1 MREPHSTVMMW
12 ITLILI
18 LTGTTNLTQI
28 GARQMSKEKET
39 DWDEKRWIKFWK
51 DRREGH
57 RKMLELLHKESRG
70 LKGSLVS

>member
-1 MREPHSTVMMW
+1 MMW

-28 GARQMSKEKET
+28 EAQQMNKEKEGE
-39 DWDEKRWIKFWK
+39 WDEKRWKKFWK

>member
-1 MREPHSTVMMW
+1 MTW
-12 ITLILI
+12 IMLILI
-18 LTGTTNLTQI
+18 LTGTTNLPRIEAQ
-28 GARQMSKEKET
+28 QMNKEKEA

>member
-1 MREPHSTVMMW
+1 MIW
-12 ITLILI
+12 IMLILI
-18 LTGTTNLTQI
+18 LIGTTNLTRIEAQ
-28 GARQMSKEKET
+28 QMNKEKEA